1 VTHANSPSPDVLF
14 CANVSPSIF
23 RQTLRVAVLCRELG
37 LDVQFI
43 GDDFD
48 EPAIRFAAIC
58 RRESFPVIE
67 FPARTWRN
75 GPLAYPSAPALLRL
89 EHGLRRS
96 LEGFRP
102 AVLVTHTDGW
112 GVWRVLH
119 AWAQRVGVVGV
130 VLQEGMCA
138 SMRPGFV
145 SNPTTGLRRPA
156 SRLIRTFG
164 PRMIRDGK
172 RIYEF
177 ATQALV
183 WGEAMREHLLARGR
197 TPETIHVVGGPA
209 FDHIEERMALTPRER
224 RTILFAQQP
233 QPNVEIEREACR
245 HIVATC
251 AGRLG
256 CKLLFRPHPRGDLD
270 RETIVEMAGATRMPE
285 LVEVVDSGD
294 VVDHL
299 HRASVFVTYY
309 STSAYHAA
317 IAGLPLVLADWVS
330 PMYELDAPRFGAGL
344 SAKTPDELEP
354 ALKSALDDS
363 ACRSSL
369 HDGAGAWLG
378 YHLGEFDGGA
388 ARRSASVIASLVNR
402 HRDGSKGPDKLFFG
416 AMKMRSE

>member
-1 VTHANSPSPDVLF
+1 VTPANNPSPDVIF
-14 CANVSPSIF
+14 CANVSPSVF
-23 RQTLRVAVLCRELG
+23 QQTLRVARACRELG

-48 EPAIRFAAIC
+48 EPAVRFADIC

-75 GPLAYPSAPALLRL
+75 GPLAYPSAPALIRL

-102 AVLVTHTDGW
+102 AALVTHTDGW

-130 VLQEGMCA
+130 VLQEGMCG
-138 SMRPGFV
+138 SMRPGFIPG
-145 SNPTTGLRRPA
+145 PTAGLRRPV
-156 SRLIRTFG
+156 SRLFGTFG
-164 PRMIRDGK
+164 PRMVRNRK

-177 ATQALV
+177 AAHALV
-183 WGEAMREHLLARGR
+183 WGEAMRDHLIARGR
-197 TPETIHVVGGPA
+197 NPETVHVVGSPI

-224 RTILFAQQP
+224 RTVLFAQQP
-233 QPNVEIEREACR
+233 QRNAEIEREACR

-256 CKLLFRPHPRGDLD
+256 CKLLFRPHPRGGLD
-270 RETIVEMAGATRMPE
+270 KETIVEMAGVTRMPE

-294 VVDHL
+294 VIDHL
-299 HRASVFVTYY
+299 HRASVLVTYY

-317 IAGLPLVLADWVS
+317 IAGLSLVLADWVS
-330 PMYELDAPRFGAGL
+330 PTYELDAPIFGAAL
-344 SAKTPDELEP
+344 SAKTPGELEP

-378 YHLGEFDGGA
+378 YHLGKFDGGA
-388 ARRSASVIASLVNR
+388 ARRAALVIASLVNR
-402 HRDGSKGPDKLFFG
+402 RRG
-416 AMKMRSE
+416 R